1 MGRTR
6 DQAASNGR
14 VETGERGT
22 ASASEHTLFVY
33 GDERQPTLREL
44 DRMISFDSWA
54 KSVDG
59 AITWPI
65 RSGRWRIQPA
75 EGDRGEAAEV
85 ERQLRPKVGG
95 RLVAGM
101 STAVSRRIRCAEL
114 IWETQDRDGK
124 PVPSDSPAASVVAL
138 KDVAFRDVEQ
148 CEPERDDHGR
158 IKGFRQ
164 QAWTMR
170 RSVDDLFLFEDR
182 KAFVYVH
189 DDAARP
195 GVGVSAL
202 DTAYQDHVNKKKLR
216 FYRNKSLEKFGGPT
230 THIKTGAQPGTQAW
244 IDAEDVASKARS
256 GGAIT
261 TDKETELAYLTT
273 PNPGVAFRQAIQDHN
288 FEMAVSAYVQFLA
301 MAQEGN
307 SGAYALSRDHSDFL
321 TLVTEGRMAEMAQA
335 ATDGPVRDIVVLNF
349 GEGAAFPTWE
359 FEPFSQHES
368 RAIVAAAE
376 TLFGKLGEPM
386 PDWLKNMITEGY
398 AKSLG
403 FEKPADADDEADA
416 DADEADDPDARGD
429 DTQDRPGRGGDP
441 ARPRDGGDDR

>member
-1 MGRTR
+1 MGTARAGTR
-6 DQAASNGR
+6 DAGSRNGR

-54 KSVDG
+54 KAVDG
-59 AITWPI
+59 GITWPI
-65 RSGRWRIQPA
+65 RSGRWRIKEA
-75 EGDRGEAAEV
+75 EGDTGEAAEV
-85 ERQLRPKVGG
+85 ERQFRPKVGG

-101 STAVSRRIRCAEL
+101 TTAVSRRVRCAEL
-114 IWETQDRDGK
+114 IWETEDRDGK
-124 PVPSDSPAASVVAL
+124 PVPPDSPAASVLAL

-158 IKGFRQ
+158 IVGFRQ
-164 QAWTMR
+164 QAWTLR
-170 RSVDDLFLFEDR
+170 RSVDDTFLFEDR

-230 THIKTGAQPGTQAW
+230 THIKTPATPGTKAW
-244 IDAEDVASKARS
+244 NDAEDVAEKARS
-256 GGAIT
+256 GAAVA
-261 TDKETELAYLTT
+261 TDKETELEYKTV

-288 FEMAVSAYVQFLA
+288 FEMAVSAFVQFLA

-349 GEGAAFPTWE
+349 GESAAFPTFE
-359 FEPFSQHES
+359 FEPFSEHES

-376 TLFGKLGEPM
+376 LLFDKVGAPM
-386 PDWLKNMITEGY
+386 PDWLKDLITEGY
-398 AKSLG
+398 AKHLG
-403 FEKPADADDEADA
+403 FEKPSEADA
-416 DADEADDPDARGD
+416 EDGDDADGDRGEDGD
-429 DTQDRPGRGGDP
+429 DQDEAAGDGN
-441 ARPRDGGDDR
+441 RRREGEDDRR